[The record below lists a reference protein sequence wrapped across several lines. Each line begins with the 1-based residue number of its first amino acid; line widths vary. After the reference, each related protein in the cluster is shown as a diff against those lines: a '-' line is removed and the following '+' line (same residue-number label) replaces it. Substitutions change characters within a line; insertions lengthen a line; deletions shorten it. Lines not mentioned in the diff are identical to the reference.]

1 MAQTEAQATG
11 RLSSSAKASSKRPD
25 RAERYLRRTAAWI
38 LLFFLLQGQLGSIWD
53 REWHYFVGRDW
64 FWTPPHTLIY
74 SSVAGA
80 GLIALA
86 VILTDTIRYLKGV
99 PGVNDTS
106 TVCIFKM
113 FHAPLGFIIAGFGA
127 LQTLAAAPLD
137 NYWHN
142 LYGIDIALW
151 APFHMMG
158 VTGGMIGNIGMVY
171 IFASEA
177 AIERESGYPYHRYL
191 GLSLLEW
198 GTLLILAGMINFT
211 LIGFLQFPIATFG
224 LLRIPSYPLPIAII
238 SALVLIGTVRF
249 TQRPGTATLTILLL
263 SLHTVSEGLFVPWA
277 IRTAVVQQ
285 DLSYRIPG
293 IIPSF
298 NLTDALLPLIFI
310 VSALIIDGVALWR
323 LRRDHK
329 LGGSMSSTWLLGVLI
344 TIPQLLIAPC
354 LILGTWNLP
363 RVFLEQPGANTPP
376 ELKVQAAL
384 IAVPVILASGALGA
398 FLGANFGDIWH
409 WNTR

>member
-1 MAQTEAQATG
+1 
-11 RLSSSAKASSKRPD
+11 
-25 RAERYLRRTAAWI
+25 
-38 LLFFLLQGQLGSIWD
+38 
-53 REWHYFVGRDW
+53 
-64 FWTPPHTLIY
+64 
-74 SSVAGA
+74 
-80 GLIALA
+80 
-86 VILTDTIRYLKGV
+86 
-99 PGVNDTS
+99 
-106 TVCIFKM
+106 
-113 FHAPLGFIIAGFGA
+113 
-127 LQTLAAAPLD
+127 
-137 NYWHN
+137 
-142 LYGIDIALW
+142 
-151 APFHMMG
+151 MMG

-198 GTLLILAGMINFT
+198 GTLIILAGMINFT

-238 SALVLIGTVRF
+238 SALVLLGAVRF
-249 TQRPGTATLTILLL
+249 TQRPGTATLTVLLL
-263 SLHTVSEGLFVPWA
+263 SLHTVSEELFVPWA

-285 DLSYRIPG
+285 NLSYRLPG

-298 NLTDALLPLIFI
+298 NRTDALLPLVFI

-323 LRRDHK
+323 LRRGHK
-329 LGGSMSSTWLLGVLI
+329 LGGSLSSTWLLGVLI

-354 LILGTWNLP
+354 LIMGTWNLP
-363 RVFLEQPGANTPP
+363 RVFLEQPGVNIPP

-398 FLGANFGDIWH
+398 FLGANFGDIWR
-409 WNTR
+409 WNTH